1 LGNRGNIAALSNA
14 LRLLPDAAFRYLIS
28 PGGPYLPKVF
38 FRFLDFLAIFISSAA
53 ASYDVGSGGFH
64 PAYYA
69 LLPRE

>member
-1 LGNRGNIAALSNA
+1 MRLSIFDFA
-14 LRLLPDAAFRYLIS
+14 GRTIFAQGLLPL
-28 PGGPYLPKVF
+28 
-38 FRFLDFLAIFISSAA
+38 LDFLAIFISSAA